1 MSDINEIF
9 GENIIIVRATN
20 DDPRVCDYCNTILVA
35 PGGEVLKTCFLTDHG
50 LMCRSCLGDKIPA
63 IREYK
68 PGADVSGTAWY
79 TGCDL
84 N

>member
-1 MSDINEIF
+1 MAKISDIF
-9 GENIIIVRATN
+9 GENIIIVRP
-20 DDPRVCDYCNTILVA
+20 DKDEPRVCDYCNTDLVA
-35 PGGEVLKTCFLTDHG
+35 PGGIVIKEAFLTDYG
-50 LMCRSCLGDKIPA
+50 LMCKRCLGDTIPA

-68 PGADVSGTAWY
+68 PGEDVSGTAWY